1 MRRLSVLALGV
12 VVARAPRRLLLLALG
27 VIVLAGLGGCG
38 GARSR
43 KAVADARVGQ
53 VFFLCCN
60 LRYDP
65 QKPEITDTIAA
76 RGTLVPFATRVEV
89 QKVTKDTVQFEAA
102 GHPPITLA
110 YEHGGKA
117 LSFDQ
122 YLSRLF
128 VTEDP
133 RLKLKKVPARQVKQ
147 VEKGTIAPGMSRDQ
161 VLLAVGYP
169 PADRTPSL
177 EAAAWTYGDGPD
189 ADAFVVYFDGN
200 RVSSMQRGTAG
211 RTRRTSN

>member
-1 MRRLSVLALGV
+1 MRRVSLCALGV
-12 VVARAPRRLLLLALG
+12 VV
-27 VIVLAGLGGCG
+27 VVGLGGCG
-38 GARSR
+38 PSR
-43 KAVADARVGQ
+43 RAVADPRVGQ

-65 QKPEITDTIAA
+65 QKPEITDTLAA
-76 RGTLVPFATRVEV
+76 QGTLLPFATRVEV
-89 QKVTKDTVQFEAA
+89 RKVTKDTVLFAPA
-102 GHPPITLA
+102 GHSPITLV

-117 LSFDQ
+117 LRFDQ
-122 YLSRLF
+122 YLNRLF

-147 VEKGTIAPGMSRDQ
+147 VEKGTVVPGMSRDQ

-177 EAAAWTYGDGPD
+177 EAATWTYGDGTD
-189 ADAFVVYFDGN
+189 ADAFVVSFDGN
-200 RVSSMQRGTAG
+200 RVSSVQRGAAG
-211 RTRRTSN
+211 RARRRAN